1 MAKKC
6 LAICSSPVPINLGSG
21 GGFCH
26 RLQVRTSEPWLTMEH
41 EKKVNLM
48 RSTYQCEMG
57 RGCAMT
63 RGLLMR
69 LSEVTGNYTSVDCIV
84 PNAGA

>member
-1 MAKKC
+1 
-6 LAICSSPVPINLGSG
+6 
-21 GGFCH
+21 
-26 RLQVRTSEPWLTMEH
+26 MEH